1 MRHVIPPI
9 LILLLVA
16 GVLGACSRTP
26 DEQQVRDGISAAA
39 SATEQGDARAFGK
52 ILSEDFDG
60 NEGELDRQRLL
71 NMLRVQHLRGAK
83 PGVLLGP
90 VSVEKRGGRLV
101 ADFTVTLSGGGRVL
115 PDRVGVYK
123 VQTAWKQ
130 EGSSWL
136 CYTASW
142 TRKL

>member
-1 MRHVIPPI
+1 MRYVIPPF
-9 LILLLVA
+9 LILLLVV
-16 GVLGACSRTP
+16 GVLGACTRTP
-26 DEQQVRDGISAAA
+26 DEQQVRDAIGAAA
-39 SATEQGDARAFGK
+39 SATEQGDARALGK

-60 NEGELDRQRLL
+60 NEGELDRQRLV

-90 VSVEKRGGRLV
+90 VSIEKRGERLV

-115 PDRVGVYK
+115 PDRLGVYK

-130 EGSSWL
+130 EGSNWR
-136 CYTASW
+136 CYSANW